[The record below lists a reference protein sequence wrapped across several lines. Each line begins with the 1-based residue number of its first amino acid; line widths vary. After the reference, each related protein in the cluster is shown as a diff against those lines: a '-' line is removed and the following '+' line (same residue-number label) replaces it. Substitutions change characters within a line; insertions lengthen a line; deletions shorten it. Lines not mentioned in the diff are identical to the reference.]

1 MGATN
6 KWTLFQKN
14 GSLSYDHHKTKGS
27 RVIALDELMS
37 NEIYSIFVLKIQNR
51 IPSNIYFG
59 NLFTD

>member
-1 MGATN
+1 MGATD
-6 KWTLFQKN
+6 KWTLFQTN

-27 RVIALDELMS
+27 RVIALDKLMS